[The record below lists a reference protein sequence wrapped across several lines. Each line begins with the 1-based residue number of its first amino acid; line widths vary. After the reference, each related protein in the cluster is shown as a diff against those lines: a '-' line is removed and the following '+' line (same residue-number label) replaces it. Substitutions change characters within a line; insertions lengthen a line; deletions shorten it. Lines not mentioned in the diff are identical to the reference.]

1 MYSRTLYGHV
11 AGRMFAGLSS
21 HPASDVVD
29 PSLQQSCS
37 SLQSFILASQTPEHE
52 PTGRHRAKLPDPMNP
67 RPNFSSN
74 SVENESGPRETAP
87 VLRAP
92 AGAQGANAPG
102 RVDVVIITLDEELN
116 LPHCLASLQGW
127 TRDVF
132 VVDSGST
139 DRTRSLAEELGALF
153 THQDWLGY
161 AKQRNWAI
169 ENLPLTAP
177 WTLVLDADE
186 VISNALR
193 KEIERR
199 VELPPQEVAENG
211 FFINRLSYFLDQP
224 IRHCGYFPSWNMRL
238 FKRGRALYERR
249 LVHEHMVIDHPV
261 GYLASPMLHRDRR
274 GLDHFYAKHNRY
286 STLEAVELYNEV
298 RGVNN
303 DEPRANLPDD
313 ARRRRWLKRNVMQ
326 WLPWPGLWR
335 FAYMFFAR
343 RGFLDGVAG
352 YRFCMFIAAYDSMV
366 AMKLRAAR
374 RSADGRRLWS
384 QTNFTL
390 VRIEF
395 RETDIARTGP
405 TDRRDF

>member
-1 MYSRTLYGHV
+1 MTRSPNTAPLSISSNQGIITTAVALTRASGSIRAPNSLSQNLRQPYARGGLCRRRVAWTIDQANRAVYSRTLYGHV

-238 FKRGRALYERR
+238 FRA
-249 LVHEHMVIDHPV
+249 
-261 GYLASPMLHRDRR
+261 
-274 GLDHFYAKHNRY
+274 
-286 STLEAVELYNEV
+286 
-298 RGVNN
+298 GVLFTK
-303 DEPRANLPDD
+303 D
-313 ARRRRWLKRNVMQ
+313 VS
-326 WLPWPGLWR
+326 
-335 FAYMFFAR
+335 F
-343 RGFLDGVAG
+343 
-352 YRFCMFIAAYDSMV
+352 
-366 AMKLRAAR
+366 
-374 RSADGRRLWS
+374 
-384 QTNFTL
+384 TNTW
-390 VRIEF
+390 
-395 RETDIARTGP
+395 
-405 TDRRDF
+405 